1 MSHRRRAGRALA
13 GIGLLAVAAVAAAG
27 PAGAATHKITQF
39 TMKSPGNQ
47 PGDMTI
53 GNDGNVWFVDHA
65 TNKIGRITRT
75 GGIAGFA
82 AKKGSHPTSI
92 TTGSDGAVWFT
103 ETATN
108 TIGRTT
114 TGSNMTHFAL
124 PAAIKSAR
132 GITAGPDGRIYVAG
146 YSSHNIG
153 VFDPTTHKWHIFATL
168 AAGSGPVRMTTGAD
182 GNLYVTES
190 KKHAVAE
197 ITVPG
202 KVVSVIGLP
211 VGAAASRIVSGPDGN
226 LWVTEP
232 GLNKVAIVTP
242 GGGTPHQISV
252 SGKPTGIAAGPETLP
267 KAEFM
272 WVTLQSGTGGNA
284 IGRIPV
290 VAPRTVKKYALPTP
304 KSLPSGITVGADGNI
319 WFSEAGKNRIGKLA
333 DAPGHTSFVAVND
346 HGFVPATQ
354 GIPVASNNGT
364 PVNVEWLFRGAKH
377 HSVTDSTTMNLFNS
391 GSIAPGK
398 NFVTTFATA
407 GSFAYK
413 STVGTDTMHGTIK
426 VAPLTASGSGTDI
439 DVTVGTTPI
448 PAGVTTD
455 IQVEVPGA
463 TTFSSI
469 ATNFG
474 GTTFTYTPTGS
485 TGSGQV
491 YKFQVRTNSNGDHSD
506 WSPTARFTF

>member
-75 GGIAGFA
+75 GALAGFA

-153 VFDPTTHKWHIFATL
+153 VFDPITHKWHIFATL

-202 KVVSVIGLP
+202 KVVSLIGLP

-267 KAEFM
+267 NAEFM

-346 HGFVPATQ
+346 HGFSPVTQ
-354 GIPVASNNGT
+354 GIPLSTGQNHT
-364 PVNVEWLFRGAKH
+364 PVQLEWLFRGAKH
-377 HSVTDSTTMNLFNS
+377 HSVADSTAMGLFSS

-398 NFVTTFATA
+398 NFVASFPTA
-407 GSFAYK
+407 GSFAYR

-426 VAPLTASGSGTDI
+426 VAPTAVFQSGSGNI
-439 DVTVGTTPI
+439 VVTVGTSI
-448 PAGVTTD
+448 PAGVTVD
-455 IQVEVPGA
+455 VQVTPPGGA
-463 TTFSSI
+463 PTVVGNNVGT
-469 ATNFG
+469 
-474 GTTFTYTPTGS
+474 TTFTYSPSAGN
-485 TGSGQV
+485 GV
-491 YKFQVRTNSNGDHSD
+491 YKFQVRTSKNGASSD
-506 WSPTARFTF
+506 WSPTARATVS

>member
-39 TMKSPGNQ
+39 TIKSPGNQ

-75 GGIAGFA
+75 GVISGFA
-82 AKKGSHPTSI
+82 AKAGSHPTSI

-108 TIGRTT
+108 SIGRTT

-132 GITAGPDGRIYVAG
+132 GITAGSDGRIYVAG
-146 YSSHNIG
+146 YTSHNIG
-153 VFDPTTHKWHIFATL
+153 VFDPVTHKWHIFATL
-168 AAGSGPVRMTTGAD
+168 AAGSGPVRMTTGPD

-190 KKHAVAE
+190 TKHAVAK

-202 KVVSVIGLP
+202 KVVSVIQLP

-232 GLNKVAIVTP
+232 GLNKVAVVTTA
-242 GGGTPHQISV
+242 GSVHQVSV
-252 SGKPTGIAAGPETLP
+252 SGKPTGITAGPETLP
-267 KAEFM
+267 SAEFM
-272 WVTLQSGTGGNA
+272 WVTCQGGTGGNA
-284 IGRIPV
+284 IARIPV
-290 VAPRTVKKYALPTP
+290 VAPRTVKKFAIPTA

-319 WFSEAGKNRIGKLA
+319 WFSETGANRIGRLA

-364 PVNVEWLFRGAKH
+364 PVKVEWLFRGAKH
-377 HSVTDSTTMNLFNS
+377 HSVADSTAMNLFSS
-391 GSIAPGK
+391 GSIAPGS
-398 NFVTTFATA
+398 NFVTTFPTA
-407 GSFAYK
+407 GTFAYQ
-413 STVGTDTMHGTIK
+413 STVGTDNMHGTIK
-426 VAPLTASGSGTDI
+426 VTPAAVKSGSNI
-439 DVTVGTTPI
+439 DVTVGTSM
-448 PAGVTTD
+448 PAGVSVD
-455 IQVEVPGA
+455 IFVEVPGA
-463 TTFSSI
+463 TTFAS
-469 ATNFG
+469 AQNNFSA
-474 GTTFTYTPTGS
+474 GTTFTYTPSNGP
-485 TGSGQV
+485 GV
-491 YKFQVRTNSNGDHSD
+491 YKFQVRTNKNAASSGF
-506 WSPTARFTF
+506 SPTARVTF

>member
-27 PAGAATHKITQF
+27 PAGAATHKINQF
-39 TMKSPGNQ
+39 TIKSPGNQ

-65 TNKIGRITRT
+65 TNKIGRITR
-75 GGIAGFA
+75 AGVISGFG
-82 AKKGSHPTSI
+82 AKPGSHPTSI

-114 TGSNMTHFAL
+114 TGTNMTHFAV
-124 PAAIKSAR
+124 PPGIKSAR
-132 GITAGPDGRIYVAG
+132 GITAGSDGRIYVAG
-146 YSSHNIG
+146 YASHNIG

-168 AAGSGPVRMTTGAD
+168 AAGSGPVRLTTGSD

-267 KAEFM
+267 NAEFM

-290 VAPRTVKKYALPTP
+290 VAPRTVKKFLIPTA
-304 KSLPSGITVGADGNI
+304 KALPSGITVGADGNI
-319 WFSEAGKNRIGKLA
+319 WFSEAGINRIGRLA

-346 HGFVPATQ
+346 HGFAPSSQ
-354 GIPVASNNGT
+354 GIPLSTGQNHT
-364 PVNVEWLFRGAKH
+364 PVQVEWLFRGAKH
-377 HSVTDSTTMNLFNS
+377 HSVTDSATTGLFNS

-398 NFVTTFATA
+398 NYTHTFTTAGTFAYTSNIGA
-407 GSFAYK
+407 
-413 STVGTDTMHGTIK
+413 DTMHGTIK
-426 VAPLTASGSGTDI
+426 VAPTAAFQSGSGNVV
-439 DVTVGTTPI
+439 VTVGTSI
-448 PAGVTTD
+448 PAGVTVD
-455 IQVEVPGA
+455 VEVTDPNGV
-463 TTFSSI
+463 TTI
-469 ATNFG
+469 VGNNVNT
-474 GTTFTYTPTGS
+474 TTFTYNPSAGN
-485 TGSGQV
+485 GV
-491 YKFQVRTNSNGDHSD
+491 YKFNVRTNANGVSTD
-506 WSPTARFTF
+506 WSPTARATVS

>member
-27 PAGAATHKITQF
+27 PAGAATHNITQY

-53 GNDGNVWFVDHA
+53 GNDGNVWFVDHG
-65 TNKIGRITRT
+65 TNKIGRVTRT
-75 GGIAGFA
+75 GALAGFA
-82 AKKGSHPTSI
+82 AKKGSHPSSI

-114 TGSNMTHFAL
+114 TGFNMTHYAL
-124 PAAIKSAR
+124 PKAIKSAR
-132 GITAGPDGRIYVAG
+132 GITAGSDGRIYVAG
-146 YSSHNIG
+146 FTSHNIG

-168 AAGSGPVRMTTGAD
+168 APGTGPLRMTTGPD
-182 GNLYVTES
+182 GNLWVTEAN
-190 KKHAVAE
+190 KHGVAR

-202 KVVSVIGLP
+202 KSVKRIPLP
-211 VGAAASRIVSGPDGN
+211 VGASASRIVSGPDGN

-232 GLNKVAIVTP
+232 GLNRVAVITTAGAV
-242 GGGTPHQISV
+242 HQISV
-252 SGKPTGIAAGPETLP
+252 NGKPTGIAAGPETLP

-290 VAPRTVKKYALPTP
+290 VAPRTVKRYAVPT
-304 KSLPSGITVGADGNI
+304 KKALPSGITVGADGNI
-319 WFSEAGKNRIGKLA
+319 WFSEAGANKIGKLA

-354 GIPVASNNGT
+354 GIPLSTGQNHT
-364 PVNVEWLFRGAKH
+364 PVQLEWLFRGAKH
-377 HSVTDSTTMNLFNS
+377 HSVTDSTTMGLFSS
-391 GSIAPGK
+391 GSIAPGN

-407 GSFAYK
+407 GSFDYK

-426 VAPLTASGSGTDI
+426 VAPTAVKNGSDI
-439 DVTVGTTPI
+439 DVTVGTSM
-448 PAGVTTD
+448 PAGVSVD
-455 IQVEVPGA
+455 IYVEVPGA
-463 TTFSSI
+463 ASFVSAQNNFSNTTY
-469 ATNFG
+469 
-474 GTTFTYTPTGS
+474 TYTPTDGP
-485 TGSGQV
+485 GV
-491 YKFQVRTNSNGDHSD
+491 YKFQVRTNKNADHSGF
-506 WSPTARFTF
+506 SPTARATF

>member
-13 GIGLLAVAAVAAAG
+13 GIALLAVAAVAAAG
-27 PAGAATHKITQF
+27 PAGAATHKITHF
-39 TMKSPGNQ
+39 TIKSPGNQ

-75 GGIAGFA
+75 GSIAGFA

-114 TGSNMTHFAL
+114 TGLNMTHFAL

-146 YSSHNIG
+146 YTSHNIG
-153 VFDPTTHKWHIFATL
+153 VFDPITHKWHIFATL
-168 AAGSGPVRMTTGAD
+168 APGTGPVRLTTGSD
-182 GNLYVTES
+182 GNLWVTEAT
-190 KKHAVAE
+190 KHGVAR

-202 KVVSVIGLP
+202 KVVTRFALP

-232 GLNKVAIVTP
+232 GLNKVAIVTTA
-242 GGGTPHQISV
+242 GSVHQVSV

-267 KAEFM
+267 DPEFM
-272 WVTLQSGTGGNA
+272 WVTLQGGTGGNA
-284 IGRIPV
+284 IARIPV
-290 VAPRTVKKYALPTP
+290 VPPRTVKKYVIGIA
-304 KSLPSGITVGADGNI
+304 KALPSGITVGADGNI
-319 WFSEAGKNRIGKLA
+319 WFSETGVNRIGRLA

-346 HGFVPATQ
+346 HGFAPASQ
-354 GIPVASNNGT
+354 GIPLSTGQNHT
-364 PVNVEWLFRGAKH
+364 PVQLEWLFRGAKH
-377 HSVTDSTTMNLFNS
+377 HSVADSTAMNLFGS

-398 NFVTTFATA
+398 NFVASFPTA
-407 GSFAYK
+407 GSFAYQ
-413 STVGTDTMHGTIK
+413 STIGTDNMHGTIK
-426 VAPLTASGSGTDI
+426 VAPTAVFQSGTGNI
-439 DVTVGTTPI
+439 VVTVGTSI
-448 PAGVTTD
+448 PAGVTVDVQVTD
-455 IQVEVPGA
+455 PNGVVTTPGNNVG
-463 TTFSSI
+463 T
-469 ATNFG
+469 
-474 GTTFTYTPTGS
+474 TTFTFNPT
-485 TGSGQV
+485 SGNGV
-491 YKFQVRTNSNGDHSD
+491 YKFKVRTNKNGASSD
-506 WSPTARFTF
+506 WSPTARATVS

>member
-39 TMKSPGNQ
+39 TIKSPGNQ

-75 GGIAGFA
+75 GALAGFA
-82 AKKGSHPTSI
+82 AKKGSHPSSI
-92 TTGSDGAVWFT
+92 TTGADGAVWFT

-114 TGSNMTHFAL
+114 TGFNMTHYAL
-124 PAAIKSAR
+124 PPAIKSAR

-146 YSSHNIG
+146 YTSHNIG

-168 AAGSGPVRMTTGAD
+168 AAGSGPLRMTTGPD

-190 KKHAVAE
+190 KKHAVAR

-202 KVVSVIGLP
+202 KVVSTIGLP
-211 VGAAASRIVSGPDGN
+211 VGAAASHIVSGPDGN

-232 GLNKVAIVTP
+232 GLNKVAIITP
-242 GGGTPHQISV
+242 GGGAPHQISV
-252 SGKPTGIAAGPETLP
+252 SGKPTGIASGPDTLP
-267 KAEFM
+267 RAEFM

-290 VAPRTVKKYALPTP
+290 VAPRTVKKYAIPTA
-304 KSLPSGITVGADGNI
+304 KAVPSGITVGADGNI
-319 WFSEAGKNRIGKLA
+319 WFSEAGVNRIGRLA

-354 GIPVASNNGT
+354 GIPLSTGQNHT
-364 PVNVEWLFRGAKH
+364 PVQLEWLFRGAEH
-377 HSVTDSTTMNLFNS
+377 HSVVDSTTMNLFNS
-391 GSIAPGK
+391 GSIAPGD
-398 NFVTTFATA
+398 NFVASFPTA

-426 VAPLTASGSGTDI
+426 VAPTAVKNGSDI
-439 DVTVGTTPI
+439 DVTVGTSMPV
-448 PAGVTTD
+448 GVSVD
-455 IQVEVPGA
+455 ILVEVPGA
-463 TTFSSI
+463 TSFVSAQNNFS
-469 ATNFG
+469 G
-474 GTTFTYTPTGS
+474 GTTFTYTPTDGP
-485 TGSGQV
+485 GV
-491 YKFQVRTNSNGDHSD
+491 YKFQVVTNKNGAHSD
-506 WSPTARFTF
+506 PSPTARANF